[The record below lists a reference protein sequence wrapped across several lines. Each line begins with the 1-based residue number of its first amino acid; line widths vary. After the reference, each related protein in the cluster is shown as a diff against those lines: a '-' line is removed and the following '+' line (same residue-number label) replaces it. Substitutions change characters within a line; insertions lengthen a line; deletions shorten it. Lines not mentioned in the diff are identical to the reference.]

1 MLLTCPSCSMR
12 YVVADA
18 AIGEEG
24 RTVRC
29 ASCGHQWH
37 QQGFTPVE
45 IIDTPQPDIATPE
58 ADPIPDSV
66 KPRPEESAPPASAE
80 DIQAMRERDFIARVC
95 GYFAAFV
102 LLLALFLM
110 FALAKGPLTQAW
122 PPSVMLYELMG
133 LKAPVPGEGLVID
146 QLSARLSG
154 ESLVVEGRVINLTPR
169 TILIPPLAATLIGA
183 DDAELAHYDVPV
195 EQDALSGESDAAF
208 TVTLPIPPADAK
220 TVRVGFTL
228 E

>member
-37 QQGFTPVE
+37 QEGFPAVD
-45 IIDTPQPDIATPE
+45 IIDMSEPEPVTPE
-58 ADPIPDSV
+58 ADSIPDSV
-66 KPRPEESAPPASAE
+66 KPRPEESPPPASAE

-102 LLLALFLM
+102 LLLALFLL
-110 FALAKGPLTQAW
+110 FALAKGPLTRAW
-122 PPSVMLYELMG
+122 PPSVMLYELAG
-133 LKAPVPGEGLVID
+133 LKAPVPGDGLVID
-146 QLSARLSG
+146 
-154 ESLVVEGRVINLTPR
+154 
-169 TILIPPLAATLIGA
+169 
-183 DDAELAHYDVPV
+183 
-195 EQDALSGESDAAF
+195 
-208 TVTLPIPPADAK
+208 
-220 TVRVGFTL
+220 
-228 E
+228 